1 METEVIFIESPGVQ
15 HVIDFRMTDIQAGTY
30 TDADGSIILGYSKY
44 MYGSSEYGGG
54 VIMSSANATITA
66 NADGSFTFDVTF
78 VAEGTTY
85 HIDYTTP
92 AQESTDDVTTVQL
105 VSKSAGEQI
114 GSYAYGCLL
123 SDAEGNNQVKIAVDQ
138 YYSWDSAT
146 DFPKANDYATWQSSP
161 SYITQGSHFSFVN
174 KTLKVNGVTY
184 ANDAISNAKLTVVE
198 ATSITVE
205 FTVDGEDYK
214 FVYSAF

>member
-1 METEVIFIESPGVQ
+1 METEVIFTDVDKNQ
-15 HVIDFRMTDIQAGTY
+15 HLVDFRMTGIEAGTY
-30 TDADGSIILGYSKY
+30 NSDDNGIILGYCRY
-44 MYGSSEYGGG
+44 MYGSSEFGGG
-54 VIMSSANATITA
+54 VVFDSANGTITD
-66 NADGSFTFDVTF
+66 NGDTTFTFDVNF
-78 VAEGTTY
+78 VADGAAY
-85 HIDYTTP
+85 HFTYTTP
-92 AQESTDDVTTVQL
+92 AEEVEESGNTVEL

-161 SYITQGSHFSFVN
+161 SYIMNGSHFSFVN

-214 FVYSAF
+214 FVYNAF